1 MEPRKP
7 TAGLSLALA
16 AHVVM
21 GCESRSFTPSDAA
34 ADAASDLGSAD
45 AVLEDAALAD
55 TGTVDAGEPD
65 KAIGVDAGG
74 LDANPLDASPL
85 DAPPL
90 DAPPLDALPLD
101 ANVGDT
107 GQTTE
112 VVTCR
117 FLGSG
122 SSQSCSSSAGQTCS
136 GIASCTV
143 KVSGA
148 MAQKL
153 TWKSTCG
160 GYAYTIVDGT
170 DETATFQCGPIKDTG
185 PSPDTGPPPD
195 TSPPPDTGQIADG
208 VVADAVPGTI
218 SEVVTCR
225 FQGSTGVQS
234 CYSGSY
240 GYGCSGTTT
249 CSIKVTG
256 ASGLKLTWKS
266 TCGGY
271 AYTTLDGTDEPANFT
286 CP

>member
-1 MEPRKP
+1 MKPRTP
-7 TAGLSLALA
+7 AARLSLALA
-16 AHVVM
+16 ALIVM
-21 GCESRSFTPSDAA
+21 GCESRSPTPSDAA
-34 ADAASDLGSAD
+34 ADAASDLVSAD
-45 AVLEDAALAD
+45 AVLEDAVPAD
-55 TGTVDAGEPD
+55 TGEVDAGEPD
-65 KAIGVDAGG
+65 KAISVDAAALDANP
-74 LDANPLDASPL
+74 LDANPLDAS
-85 DAPPL
+85 
-90 DAPPLDALPLD
+90 
-101 ANVGDT
+101 VGDT

-117 FLGSG
+117 FLGSS

-136 GIASCTV
+136 GTASCTV

-160 GYAYTIVDGT
+160 GYAYTIVDGA
-170 DETATFQCGPIKDTG
+170 DETAIFQCGPIKD
-185 PSPDTGPPPD
+185 SGPPPD
-195 TSPPPDTGQIADG
+195 SGQSADG
-208 VVADAVPGTI
+208 AMADAVPGTVT
-218 SEVVTCR
+218 EVVTCR

-240 GYGCSGTTT
+240 GYGCSGTST
-249 CSIKVTG
+249 CSVKVTG